1 MYNNEHIIDQDYKVL
16 YRIAGIAALIMAL
29 FIPIQAIIFFI
40 SPPPSTIIGWFDL
53 FQKNAILGLLDMD
66 LLLIVD
72 QILMSF
78 IFLALYILL
87 RQVNKSLMTISFML
101 GLGGIVIYFSS
112 TAVFEM
118 LHLSRLYA
126 GATTEAQKSI
136 LLSAGQAM
144 YATWQGTA
152 FNASYILGG
161 IATLLL
167 SIVMFRSSI
176 FSKTTACM
184 GIAMSVLMA
193 IPPTVGLIGM
203 IFAMVSL
210 LPLTVWDILVAKR
223 LFELSK

>member
-1 MYNNEHIIDQDYKVL
+1 MYNKEQVIDPDYKVL
-16 YRIAGIAALIMAL
+16 YKIAGIAALIMAL

-40 SPPPSTIIGWFDL
+40 SPPPATVIDWFDL
-53 FQKNAILGLLDMD
+53 FQKNAVLGLLDMD

-78 IFLALYILL
+78 ILLALYMLL
-87 RQVNKSLMTISFML
+87 RHVNKSLMTISFML

-112 TAVFEM
+112 TAAFEM

-126 GATTEAQKSI
+126 VATTEAQRSI

-144 YATWQGTA
+144 YSTWQGTA

-161 IATLLL
+161 IAALLF
-167 SIVMFRSSI
+167 SVVMLRSSI
-176 FSKTTACM
+176 FSKTTARM
-184 GIAMSVLMA
+184 GIAMSVLMV
-193 IPPTVGLIGM
+193 IPPTVGMIGM

-210 LPLTVWDILVAKR
+210 VPLTVWDILVAKR
-223 LFELSK
+223 LLELSK